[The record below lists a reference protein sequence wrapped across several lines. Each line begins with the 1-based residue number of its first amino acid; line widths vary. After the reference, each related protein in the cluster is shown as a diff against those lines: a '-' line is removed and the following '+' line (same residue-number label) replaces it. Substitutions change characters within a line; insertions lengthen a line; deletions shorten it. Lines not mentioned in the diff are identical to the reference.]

1 MRDSEDQ
8 HTVVA
13 MTHGARVLAG
23 APPDSR
29 PQPVREVRSG
39 GDLQTDQAM
48 RLALLAAIVD
58 SSDDAIVGKTLEGRV
73 LSWNAAAM
81 RIFGYQPAEVI
92 GKSITMIIPPELRG
106 EEERDS

>member
-39 GDLQTDQAM
+39 SDVQTDQAM
-48 RLALLAAIVD
+48 RLALLLNVTQRSTA
-58 SSDDAIVGKTLEGRV
+58 R
-73 LSWNAAAM
+73 
-81 RIFGYQPAEVI
+81 
-92 GKSITMIIPPELRG
+92 
-106 EEERDS
+106 